1 MSVSA
6 IERNDRQTGQRLKAA
21 SSTALTLSNN
31 PRRAEL
37 LERLL
42 GPEGAL
48 TIYGRELASIRE
60 QAAALRLENRAL
72 LEQVR
77 KPRAHLASRRKVTQ
91 R

>member
-1 MSVSA
+1 MSA
-6 IERNDRQTGQRLKAA
+6 IERNDRQTGQRREAA
-21 SSTALTLSNN
+21 PSTALTLANH

-48 TIYGRELASIRE
+48 TVYGRELASIRQ

-72 LEQVR
+72 LERVR
-77 KPRAHLASRRKVTQ
+77 ELQTHPG
-91 R
+91 